1 MAYNNPFK
9 YSNDNK
15 RYYTWNYYLKQ
26 TYHCKVFKVALNAGF
41 SCPNRDGKISYH
53 GCSFCSALGSG
64 DYAGNVKDD
73 LQTQY
78 DQGMEMMKRKWNN
91 GSGIAYF
98 QAFTN
103 TYGSLEYLKT
113 IYYPFV
119 YKDDIKAIAIATR
132 CDCLDEAKIQY
143 FDSLCDHKDIWIE
156 LGLQSIHDE
165 SALALNRG
173 HTYKQFLDCIALLK
187 NTRIKICVHLINS
200 LPNETKEMMIESAKA
215 IAQLPIHAVKIH
227 MLHVIEGS
235 SMANSYKKQPFD
247 LLSKDDYIDV
257 VIRQLEVLPSEM
269 IIQRL
274 TGDGVKEDLIAPL
287 WTLKKVIVLNDI
299 DKEMVKRNTYQGR
312 LYKNTNES

>member
-1 MAYNNPFK
+1 MTYNNPFN

-26 TYHCKVFKVALNAGF
+26 TYHSKVFKVALNAGF
-41 SCPNRDGKISYH
+41 SCPNRDGKLSYH

-64 DYAGNVKDD
+64 DYAGNVCDSLD
-73 LQTQY
+73 VQY
-78 DQGMEMMKRKWNN
+78 EKGLEMMKRKWPN
-91 GSGIAYF
+91 GAAIAYF

-103 TYGSLEYLKT
+103 TYASLAHLKS
-113 IYYPFV
+113 IYDPFV
-119 YKDDIKAIAIATR
+119 LKDDIKAIAIATR
-132 CDCLDEAKIQY
+132 CDCLDQEKINY
-143 FDSLCDHKDIWIE
+143 FDSLCDQKDIWIE

-165 SALALNRG
+165 SAALCNRG
-173 HTYKQFLDCIALLK
+173 HTFKQFLDIIDLLK
-187 NTRIKICVHLINS
+187 DTRIKICVHLINS
-200 LPNETKEMMIESAKA
+200 LPNETKEMMLESAKV

-235 SMANSYKKQPFD
+235 TMANDYKQNPFP
-247 LLSKDDYIDV
+247 LLSKDDYIDI
-257 VIRQLEVLPSEM
+257 VIKQLEVLPPNM

-299 DKEMVKRNTYQGR
+299 DKEMVKRNTYQGKY
-312 LYKNTNES
+312 YKKH